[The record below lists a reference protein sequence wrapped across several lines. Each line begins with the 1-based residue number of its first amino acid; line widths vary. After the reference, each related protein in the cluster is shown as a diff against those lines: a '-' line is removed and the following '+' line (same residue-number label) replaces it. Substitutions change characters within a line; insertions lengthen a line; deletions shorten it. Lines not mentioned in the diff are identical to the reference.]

1 MIRKPPANWQREESS
16 AVNAMR
22 GAVDVAQGSVKVAKT
37 GGHYLRGM
45 ICWAF
50 ALIWGFAALAAGLVG
65 GSLPTFIGVGAMA
78 AGMAWMGNRAFAKAR
93 GVNPNPQS
101 IKPTVTARIPSV
113 VINGNAIEYGQAQ
126 LVRSLFLYAGFG
138 VAGLYLMPR
147 FHGFLFFVAAIGV
160 PCLLILAVGTIL
172 KLGGDR
178 VALNWDG
185 NGLTVATLWRR
196 RTFAWSDVVDIKVT
210 AVSTYAFGFIR
221 TARVETLGIHV
232 RGGITGKT
240 QWSILPKL
248 LDFKGR
254 TLADLVAGLHAA
266 KAANSAAFIKPAQV
280 GPAVAPPIT
289 ASAGAGEFDPD
300 AIMTR
305 YLAEREEQSS
315 LQPSAEGASSA
326 TSGVSPQRP
335 QFGRKGIP

>member
-1 MIRKPPANWQREESS
+1 MIRKPPADWQREESS
-16 AVNAMR
+16 AVSAMR
-22 GAVDVAQGSVKVAKT
+22 GAVDVAQGGVKVAKT

-93 GVNPNPQS
+93 GVNPTPPDTRQSVPARNPS
-101 IKPTVTARIPSV
+101 AIIS
-113 VINGNAIEYGQAQ
+113 GSAIEYGQAQ
-126 LVRSLFLYAGFG
+126 LVRSFLFYAIFG
-138 VAGLYLMPR
+138 VAGLYLLPR
-147 FHGFLFFVAAIGV
+147 FHGLLFLVAAIGV
-160 PCLLILAVGTIL
+160 PCLLILAVGTIW
-172 KLGGDR
+172 KAGGDR
-178 VALNWDG
+178 VALSWDG

-240 QWSILPKL
+240 RWSILPNL

-254 TLADLVAGLHAA
+254 TLADLVAGLRVA
-266 KAANSAAFIKPAQV
+266 KAGGSAAFVRPAED
-280 GPAVAPPIT
+280 GPAVAPAVK
-289 ASAGAGEFDPD
+289 ASAGDGEFDPD
-300 AIMTR
+300 AIMAR
-305 YLAEREEQSS
+305 YLAEREQQSS
-315 LQPSAEGASSA
+315 LQPSAERASSA
-326 TSGVSPQRP
+326 TSEASPQRP